1 MFDHEVD
8 AQNFEVDMKTNE
20 EVLKGKNTTENE
32 NGEQKYYRGGGQTIC
47 TFREI
52 FMHLMHFH

>member
-32 NGEQKYYRGGGQTIC
+32 NGEQKYYRVC
-47 TFREI
+47 VCVCVCVY
-52 FMHLMHFH
+52 MHL

>member
-32 NGEQKYYRGGGQTIC
+32 NGEQKYYRGGGCKLYAPLGKYSC
-47 TFREI
+47 T
-52 FMHLMHFH
+52 

>member
-32 NGEQKYYRGGGQTIC
+32 NGEQKYYI
-47 TFREI
+47 
-52 FMHLMHFH
+52 L